1 MANLEWQ
8 ICNTLNVAVGKFT
21 VDEGTTLKVPR
32 TTDPSGTKLARDMG
46 VGDYFTVGRS
56 QTYKITAV
64 VEPE

>member
-1 MANLEWQ
+1 MEWQ

-21 VDEGTTLKVPR
+21 VDGGATLKVPSM
-32 TTDPSGTKLARDMG
+32 TDPSGTKLARDME

-64 VEPE
+64 VAPE